1 MSKTIL
7 ISAAEISG
15 DRHAAN
21 LVRAIKKLDPS
32 IKFIGFGG
40 EFLKKEG
47 VDIIYDITN
56 ASTIGIL
63 EPLRFLPK
71 IFTAYNKMLKVMK
84 DQKPDIFIPIDSQGF
99 HMLLLKKAKQLNIPA
114 VYYISPQEWQW
125 GTAEGGKKVVS
136 LVKKILAIFPEEE
149 TFYNKCGGDAT
160 YVGHPCVESVKQNTI
175 SRENF
180 IKKNNIDSEKLIFSI
195 FPGSRQ
201 QELNYLLP
209 LFLET
214 VEEFCKDKK
223 TLLPIISVS
232 SPKYKKKILASLK
245 RFKKTSIKIYEA
257 DSIQLIQHS
266 HIILSSSGTITLET
280 ALQGIPSV
288 VAYKFHPITYWFA
301 KTFFSNKVNRIKYIS
316 LPNLMLNKKVMPEF
330 LQKDANVINLLDQ
343 LNRLLDQSN
352 RNKIKHQLS
361 KLKTKLE
368 IENAA
373 EKAANSV
380 LSVLS

>member
-114 VYYISPQEWQW
+114 VYYFLQEWQW
-125 GTAEGGKKVVS
+125 GTARWKKVVS
-136 LVKKILAIFPEEE
+136 LVKRILAIFPEEE

-175 SRENF
+175 SRKTL
-180 IKKNNIDSEKLIFSI
+180 KKNIDSEKLIFQ
-195 FPGSRQ
+195 FSR
-201 QELNYLLP
+201 
-209 LFLET
+209 
-214 VEEFCKDKK
+214 
-223 TLLPIISVS
+223 I
-232 SPKYKKKILASLK
+232 
-245 RFKKTSIKIYEA
+245 
-257 DSIQLIQHS
+257 
-266 HIILSSSGTITLET
+266 
-280 ALQGIPSV
+280 
-288 VAYKFHPITYWFA
+288 
-301 KTFFSNKVNRIKYIS
+301 
-316 LPNLMLNKKVMPEF
+316 
-330 LQKDANVINLLDQ
+330 
-343 LNRLLDQSN
+343 
-352 RNKIKHQLS
+352 
-361 KLKTKLE
+361 
-368 IENAA
+368 
-373 EKAANSV
+373 
-380 LSVLS
+380 